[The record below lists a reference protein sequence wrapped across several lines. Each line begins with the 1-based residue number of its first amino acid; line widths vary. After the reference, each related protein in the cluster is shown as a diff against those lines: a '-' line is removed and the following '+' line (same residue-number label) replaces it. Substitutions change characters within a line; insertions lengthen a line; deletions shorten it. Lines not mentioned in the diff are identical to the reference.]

1 MNFYYQIP
9 LSLLLLISSL
19 NSNASKLSE
28 DAQSRGINETCSSY
42 LNQIEESYNLSGLN
56 LTFVNPENPS
66 SSPSLHVSSQKYNN
80 GSSSFSATLTPDEER
95 CYLSSILV
103 TSINN
108 QSCSEIEQIKLE
120 NDPTLKAASY
130 LEGQYTVITPEN
142 NSYQIILTSSG
153 KESCT
158 ITDARMMWPG

>member
-56 LTFVNPENPS
+56 LTFAHPENPS
-66 SSPSLHVSSQKYNN
+66 NSPSLHVSSQKYNN

-120 NDPTLKAASY
+120 NDPTLKAISY

-153 KESCT
+153 KDSCT
-158 ITDARMMWPG
+158 MTDARMMWP